1 MKIQI
6 ISVAVWTIAMLLI
19 SCVIKK
25 NENNSPE
32 DESKSVPS
40 SENTGTEEKK
50 SEEPVSPGVHN
61 LADVFKGKLLYHGAP
76 DGNFY
81 DKDPK
86 NIFKGGGNLGPG
98 FYATANKEYAKIY
111 GCRHKSH
118 PNPVLLTIAVK
129 NPQTIVGRV
138 LDAIEYVSVSPEEL
152 VKKYEDGSI
161 DFISPPPL
169 EDEGWVPDQLK
180 FIPNKGR
187 DHLQI
192 TQESIACP

>member
-1 MKIQI
+1 MKRKI
-6 ISVAVWTIAMLLI
+6 ISVAVWTVAVLLI
-19 SCVIKK
+19 SCAIKK
-25 NENNSPE
+25 NENKSPE
-32 DESKSVPS
+32 DESKSES
-40 SENTGTEEKK
+40 SSKKTDAEEKK

-61 LADVFKGKLLYHGAP
+61 LVDVFKGKLLYHGAP
-76 DGNFY
+76 DGSFY

-111 GCRHKSH
+111 GCRHKNH
-118 PNPVLLTIAVK
+118 PNPVLLTIVVK
-129 NPQTIVGRV
+129 NPQIIVGRV
-138 LDAIEYVSVSPEEL
+138 LDANEYVSVPPEDL

-161 DFISPPPL
+161 DFITPPPMK
-169 EDEGWVPDQLK
+169 DEGWVPDQLK
-180 FIPNKGR
+180 FVTNKGR